1 MPAHVS
7 YKKWHARQ
15 KPSPHASM
23 PKIKLQ
29 NQLGNLKKLEKLEKS
44 SFFKF
49 FSRWVQPCNRT
60 SWHAD
65 PVFIAFQRFS
75 RIKT

>member
-49 FSRWVQPCNRT
+49 FQDGYNLATALVGMRT
-60 SWHAD
+60 
-65 PVFIAFQRFS
+65 RFL
-75 RIKT
+75 